1 MPITSITDTLGRTE
15 EQWGQSH
22 TIGGGSWKQKHEEV
36 DTNLRVPASGGQN
49 PGNGASFYLILQ
61 GQMRCKEPRVLNY

>member
-1 MPITSITDTLGRTE
+1 MPITSISDTLGRTE

-22 TIGGGSWKQKHEEV
+22 TIGGGSWKQTHGEV

-49 PGNGASFYLILQ
+49 PRNGASSYFTLQ
-61 GQMRCKEPRVLNY
+61 GQMRHKEPRVLNY